1 MDKLH
6 FKLITNDEVLIDHD
20 LNYFNKDN
28 VMNFTH
34 EENIYR
40 YNKDKHILNKENSES
55 IMNIDMDNNKIIY
68 VHKELNKEF
77 ELPLDSNDL
86 LINDNSIKY
95 TYEIKDNNIVN
106 IIEITY

>member
-40 YNKDKHILNKENSES
+40 YN
-55 IMNIDMDNNKIIY
+55 
-68 VHKELNKEF
+68 
-77 ELPLDSNDL
+77 
-86 LINDNSIKY
+86 
-95 TYEIKDNNIVN
+95 
-106 IIEITY
+106 